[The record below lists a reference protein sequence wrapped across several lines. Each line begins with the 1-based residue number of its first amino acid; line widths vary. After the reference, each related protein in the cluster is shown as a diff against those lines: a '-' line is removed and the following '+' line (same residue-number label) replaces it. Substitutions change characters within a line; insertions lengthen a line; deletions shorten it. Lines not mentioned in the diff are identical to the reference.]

1 MIRTSALLL
10 SFCSLLLFAC
20 GGPKELQYDED
31 GNPIYT
37 RMVEFQRGACYGKC
51 PMYTL
56 TVYNEGLA
64 KFNGKKFTDKDGI
77 HTKQLSKAQIT
88 ELRTLLE
95 KANLF
100 QYPDSYS
107 EGIADAPLTTLTYYS
122 KNDGPVKRI
131 SGKGDRPEALKALDT
146 RMEELVNSAGW
157 ESLKDTQYGLPAG
170 YLPNEIIVQLK
181 PDVDAKTV
189 AARYKSKDMELVRTV
204 SAPTHMYL
212 VRYNPEKMKP
222 EAMLAELKAQ
232 PEVLN
237 AEFNKQLGMR
247 R

>member
-1 MIRTSALLL
+1 MARFTFALLA
-10 SFCSLLLFAC
+10 LLCLAC
-20 GGPKELQYDED
+20 GGPQELQYDED

-37 RMVEFQRGACYGKC
+37 RMVEFQRGACYGEC
-51 PMYTL
+51 PVYTL

-64 KFNGKKFTDKDGI
+64 KFNGKKFTDKTGI
-77 HTKQLSKAQIT
+77 HTKQLSKAQVS
-88 ELRTLLE
+88 ELRSALE
-95 KANLF
+95 KAKLF

-107 EGIADAPLTTLTYYS
+107 NGIVDAQLTTLTYYS
-122 KNDGPVKRI
+122 ENDGPVKRI
-131 SGKGDRPEALKALDT
+131 TGKDDRPEALKALDT
-146 RMEELVNSAGW
+146 RLVELVNSAGW
-157 ESLKDTQYGLPAG
+157 ESLKDTQYGLPDG
-170 YLPNEIIVQLK
+170 YIANEIIVQLK
-181 PDVDAKTV
+181 PDADAATV
-189 AARYKSKDMELVRTV
+189 AGRYSRQGVQLVRTV

-212 VRYNPEKMKP
+212 LRYDPEKMKP

>member
-1 MIRTSALLL
+1 MMRLCYALVAACL
-10 SFCSLLLFAC
+10 CFAC
-20 GGPKELQYDED
+20 GGTKELRYDED

-37 RMVEFQRGACYGKC
+37 RLVEFQRGACYGKC
-51 PMYTL
+51 PVYTL

-77 HTKQLSKAQIT
+77 HTKQLSKAQVA

-95 KANLF
+95 KADLF
-100 QYPDSYS
+100 RYPDSYG
-107 EGIADAPLTTLTYYS
+107 EGIVDAPLTTLTYYS
-122 KNDGPVKRI
+122 ENDGPVKRI
-131 SGKGDRPEALKALDT
+131 SGKDDRPEALKALDT

-157 ESLKDTQYGLPAG
+157 ESLKDPQYGLPAG

-181 PDVDAKTV
+181 PGADAKALATKYT
-189 AARYKSKDMELVRTV
+189 AKEMQLVRTV

-212 VRYNPEKMKP
+212 MRYNPDKMKP

-237 AEFNKQLGMR
+237 AEFNKQLGQR

>member
-1 MIRTSALLL
+1 MTRFAFVLLPL
-10 SFCSLLLFAC
+10 CALLLFAC
-20 GGPKELQYDED
+20 GGTKTLQYDED

-37 RMVEFQRGACYGKC
+37 RLVEFQRGACYGKC
-51 PMYTL
+51 PVYTL

-77 HTKQLSKAQIT
+77 HTKQLSKAQIA
-88 ELRTLLE
+88 ELRTLLD
-95 KANLF
+95 KADLF
-100 QYPDSYS
+100 KYADNYS

-122 KNDGPVKRI
+122 ENDGPIKRI
-131 SGKGDRPEALKALDT
+131 SGKDDRPDVLKALDT

-157 ESLKDTQYGLPAG
+157 ESLKDTQYGLPAN
-170 YLPNEIIVQLK
+170 YMPNEIIVQLK
-181 PDVDAKTV
+181 PETDAKLI
-189 AARYKSKDMELVRTV
+189 AERYTTKEMQLVRTV

-212 VRYNPEKMKP
+212 LRYNPEKMKP

>member
-1 MIRTSALLL
+1 MIRLFPALALLA
-10 SFCSLLLFAC
+10 LLFSAC
-20 GGPKELQYDED
+20 GSSKELQYDED

-37 RMVEFQRGACYGKC
+37 RLVEFQRGACYGEC
-51 PMYTL
+51 PVYTL

-64 KFNGKKFTDKDGI
+64 KFNGKKFTDKTGI
-77 HTKQLSKAQIT
+77 HTKQLSKAQVS
-88 ELRTLLE
+88 ELRTFLE
-95 KANLF
+95 KAKLF
-100 QYPDSYS
+100 DYPDSYG
-107 EGIADAPLTTLTYYS
+107 EGIVDAQLTTLTYYS
-122 KNDGPVKRI
+122 ENDGPVKRI
-131 SGKGDRPEALKALDT
+131 SGKDDRPEALKAIDA

-157 ESLKDTQYGLPAG
+157 ESLKDTRYGLPSG
-170 YLPNEIIVQLK
+170 YIANEIIVQLK
-181 PDVDAKTV
+181 PETDAATV
-189 AARYKSKDMELVRTV
+189 AERFASKEMKVVRTV

-212 VRYNPEKMKP
+212 VTYNPERMKP